1 MENQDTAILEIANRI
16 RKLVKDTNKEDN
28 YKEVLQGGNIRT
40 EGSNTE
46 EMEVNMD
53 NSDNFQA
60 GFRLVVPWEA
70 SGMEEADKGDMGNH
84 DVDNPKM

>member
-28 YKEVLQGGNIRT
+28 YKEVRQGGNIRT

-46 EMEVNMD
+46 EMEVNMGR
-53 NSDNFQA
+53 SDNFQT
-60 GFRLVVPWEA
+60 GLRLVVPLEEP
-70 SGMEEADKGDMGNH
+70 GMEKADKGDMGNR
-84 DVDNPKM
+84 DVDN